1 MNNNLRTSKTLK
13 AAGAAVAAGV
23 LLLGGAGTLAYWSA
37 DAGVSGG
44 DIASGQLN
52 LTGSACDDTWM
63 LNGDTAYTTGMLIVP
78 GDTLTKS
85 CSYTIAA
92 TGENLQATL
101 TANEPTG
108 TGLVGATLGA
118 AYTVD
123 DPTDTTDTPA
133 AVEQITEDNDGDVL
147 TATLT
152 VDFPY
157 GTAVD
162 NTSQDMTAT
171 LDAYTVTAKQTD
183 ASSVVVP

>member
-1 MNNNLRTSKTLK
+1 MTNNLRTSKTLK

-37 DAGVSGG
+37 DASVTGD
-44 DIASGQLN
+44 DIAAGQLS
-52 LTGSACDDTWM
+52 LTGAACDETWV
-63 LNGDTAYTTGMLIVP
+63 LNGGTAYTTGTLIVP
-78 GDTLTKS
+78 GDTLTKE
-85 CSYTIAA
+85 CSYTITA
-92 TGENLQATL
+92 TGENLQADL
-101 TANEPTG
+101 TANEPAG

-133 AVEQITEDNDGDVL
+133 AVTQITEDNDGDVL

-157 GTAVD
+157 GTEVD
-162 NTSQDMTAT
+162 NTSQGMSAT
-171 LDAYTVTAKQTD
+171 LDAYTITAEQTD
-183 ASSVVVP
+183 ASPVAP